1 MKSNTK
7 LLGIFTSA
15 LVFLMLEGSA
25 NAGEQDKVIAIQQA
39 RIEQLTQRL
48 NELEA
53 RLKDG
58 RLVVGQAKAAEK
70 AASADRATS
79 ASSADRATTAGSAD
93 RAASAA
99 NADSANRI
107 FIDQAARFYVNTS
120 GNGGY
125 MLVLETDGNLV
136 KYFCGN
142 FADFRTCAG
151 QRVY

>member
-1 MKSNTK
+1 MKSAKK
-7 LLGIFTSA
+7 LLGICTSV
-15 LVFLMLEGSA
+15 LVFLLSEGAA
-25 NAGEQDKVIAIQQA
+25 NANEQSKVIAIQQA

-48 NELEA
+48 NDLEA

-58 RLVVGQAKAAEK
+58 RFVVSQAKSAEK
-70 AASADRATS
+70 ATIADKAT
-79 ASSADRATTAGSAD
+79 SADRATTAGNANSAD

-107 FIDQAARFYVNTS
+107 FTDQEARFFVNTS
-120 GNGGY
+120 GSGGY
-125 MLVLETDGNLV
+125 MLVLERDGNLV

-142 FADFRTCAG
+142 FGDFRTCAG